1 MPQGPARLFTALCF
15 LVALV
20 AVVLVNQGYPTST
33 GVVEDL
39 KGFLT
44 RIRHNEAPSAYATFE
59 NVPPRRQTEASKQ
72 HIPDV
77 ETPLTISEPDDD
89 KDIPD
94 MGDGAAQLETLGP
107 IVVNTDGVSRVP
119 RLIDYIAK

>member
-20 AVVLVNQGYPTST
+20 AVVLVNQGNPTAT
-33 GVVEDL
+33 GVVEGL
-39 KGFLT
+39 KGFLA
-44 RIRHNEAPSAYATFE
+44 RIRQNEAPPTYATLK
-59 NVPPRRQTEASKQ
+59 NAPPRQQTDAPKQ
-72 HIPDV
+72 DIPDV

-107 IVVNTDGVSRVP
+107 IVVNTDGVSRVLP
-119 RLIDYIAK
+119 PP